1 MLVYYS
7 GLGFLVSRPSLDHVA
22 SKELT
27 YNGYQGV
34 FALSDHH
41 EKEFL
46 YTGKVSINYLE
57 LTNHKDAPD
66 LSDSLNKLSTE
77 LEFTE
82 QILTACD
89 DIYKKNL
96 VFMKEHLK
104 NNNIR
109 GQRVVLMLTDGWES
123 VHIQINSEQKH
134 YEIDF
139 QGVPSVCTKL
149 SILDEIPQQEMA
161 NKNKSEMLT
170 AVNQASMKFW
180 NNADK
185 NVPDTWTTNQTV
197 IN

>member
-1 MLVYYS
+1 M
-7 GLGFLVSRPSLDHVA
+7 
-22 SKELT
+22 
-27 YNGYQGV
+27 
-34 FALSDHH
+34 
-41 EKEFL
+41 
-46 YTGKVSINYLE
+46 
-57 LTNHKDAPD
+57 
-66 LSDSLNKLSTE
+66 
-77 LEFTE
+77 
-82 QILTACD
+82 
-89 DIYKKNL
+89 
-96 VFMKEHLK
+96 
-104 NNNIR
+104 
-109 GQRVVLMLTDGWES
+109 LMLTDGWES